1 MTTIKY
7 RGRHI
12 PNRRDAAAVATVSSC
27 CCELAAD
34 AGTPMTWLSLRLPA
48 SALRARRTRAPRSG
62 CSICRTVTFLDKN
75 VTRSSP
81 SRAWRGGLA
90 AVAAAA
96 ILIAGCGGTQQ
107 LLTPGSSAHR
117 PCAGLPTAHRTEF
130 FLALFGATSHLT
142 KRFVCA
148 QFGAPLSA
156 KAISGG
162 REAWSYGG
170 GETLTFKDDRV
181 VAASGEAHIGG

>member
-1 MTTIKY
+1 MDK
-7 RGRHI
+7 
-12 PNRRDAAAVATVSSC
+12 NA
-27 CCELAAD
+27 
-34 AGTPMTWLSLRLPA
+34 
-48 SALRARRTRAPRSG
+48 TRAPG
-62 CSICRTVTFLDKN
+62 
-75 VTRSSP
+75 

-107 LLTPGSSAHR
+107 LLTPGGSSAHR
-117 PCAGLPTAHRTEF
+117 PCAGLPTAHRTKF
-130 FLALFGATSHLT
+130 FLVLFGATSHLT

-162 REAWSYGG
+162 REVWSYGG
-170 GETLTFKDDRV
+170 GATLTFNGHRV